1 MKKIWITALLLCTLL
16 TCCVLMS
23 ACGKGISEKDLKKDT
38 IAVLNQT
45 YENTIG
51 EFFKDESGFD
61 KVMESAMNK
70 GSFNITVA
78 SDELMG
84 GTLTKI
90 NETIYV
96 DAKGSAFVSDTLVTV
111 GGEDLSA
118 RIYGNND
125 ALVLSSPSILG
136 SDTAYALNFK
146 TISEKFKDSALAKM
160 MEISDEDMANVT
172 AVINGLTA
180 SLSKV
185 DAEQTEETEKF
196 IKELSTLAKQTV
208 STETETV
215 EDKEVKYLVVTYTI
229 NNEVVKAIVDKFVTE
244 MGLSEILDEKEMT
257 EFQDAIKK
265 LDDMAEIDLSYKIYM
280 DGKSEKIVKITM
292 GGKIAVKGDDA
303 ADKQEFEV
311 DATVLY
317 SDVEISMNVKVKTPD
332 ETATLKLAILKEQT
346 EAVTTYTLTANVG
359 ASGVTMDLLTAT
371 YSYDKKT
378 GDITIEGKLGDMFA
392 AMLDYVDDLKLTVR
406 MNCQVKKDEAILK
419 LVSVK
424 VGPIDISFEDA
435 NEVSIT
441 VKAGVEVPA
450 IPTDAKDIMDL
461 TEDDWTKLGESI
473 MTGKLGEIIGSIGS
487 DDEDSD
493 DDFEDNFDEDFDE
506 DFEENQ

>member
-38 IAVLNQT
+38 IAVLNQA

-146 TISEKFKDSALAKM
+146 TISEKFKDSALVKM
-160 MEISDEDMANVT
+160 MEMSDEDMAKVT

-180 SLSKV
+180 PLSKTE
-185 DAEQTEETEKF
+185 AEQTEAVEKF
-196 IKELSTLAKQTV
+196 TKELCDLAKQTV
-208 STETETV
+208 TTETETV

-229 NNEVVKAIVDKFVTE
+229 DNTVVKAIIDKLVTE
-244 MGLSEILDEKEMT
+244 KVLSVMTVEDEMT
-257 EFQDAIKK
+257 QLQDAIKK
-265 LDDMAEIDLSYKIYM
+265 LDDMAEINLSYKLYL
-280 DGKSEKIVKITM
+280 DGKSEKIVKATM
-292 GGKIAVKGDDA
+292 GGTIAVKGDDD
-303 ADKQEFEV
+303 ADKKEFGV
-311 DATVLY
+311 DATILY

-332 ETATLKLAILKEQT
+332 ETATVKLAILKEQ
-346 EAVTTYTLTANVG
+346 AGDVTTYTLTANAG

-378 GDITIEGKLGDMFA
+378 GDITIEGKLGDMFS
-392 AMLDYVDDLKLTVR
+392 AMLDDVDELKLTIR
-406 MNCQVKKDEAILK
+406 LNCQVKKDEAVIK
-419 LVSVK
+419 LLSVK
-424 VGPIDISFEDA
+424 VSSLDISFTDG
-435 NEVSIT
+435 NEVSLT

-450 IPTDAKDIMDL
+450 MPTDAKDIMDL
-461 TEDDWTKLGESI
+461 TEDEWTKLGEDI
-473 MTGKLGEIIGSIGS
+473 MTGKLAGIIGSMGS
-487 DDEDSD
+487 DDDSD
-493 DDFEDNFDEDFDE
+493 DDSENDFEDIFDE
-506 DFEENQ
+506 DFEEDE